1 MFTNTNNR
9 HTRRFHRR
17 ISNHIHISIYKSEGS
32 LHKLQGLG
40 NKIMSAR
47 KTKYERSELLM
58 RAPATNEIP
67 LKKGK
72 SCRSAGCQRQT
83 ESIWEMLE
91 FKIIFVLA

>member
-32 LHKLQGLG
+32 QHKLQGLG

-47 KTKYERSELLM
+47 KTKYERSGFLM
-58 RAPATNEIP
+58 RALAINEIL
-67 LKKGK
+67 LKKEK